1 MKLISSVNIPNNWEE
16 LVELKPILPICTPEV
31 ARLPDDL
38 YFYQTYTELIPVET
52 RLKVVEKLIG
62 NNNIALVKNN
72 FPYTRLLQNLPQVKQ
87 YCLWSKEGG
96 LSIDEIESQIKKVF
110 PLKDFFWFENSNA
123 VKSIPEIWHCHV
135 FIKEN

>member
-1 MKLISSVNIPNNWEE
+1 MNLISSVDIPNNWEE
-16 LVELKPILPICTPEV
+16 LVALKNVLPVCTPEV

-38 YFYQTYTELIPVET
+38 NFYQTYTKLVPLEI
-52 RLKVVEKLIG
+52 RLEIVNRLIG

-72 FPYTRLLQNLPQVKQ
+72 FPYTRLLQNLPKVKQ
-87 YCLWSKEGG
+87 YCLWSRTME
-96 LSIDEIESQIKKVF
+96 LSTGQIESQIKKIF
-110 PLKDFFWFENSNA
+110 PNQNYFWFENSNA